1 MHIYSLILQIYALI
15 FSRSKYLSYF
25 FICNF
30 TIYRILLYSKHLMQ
44 RIRNWKIQTK
54 AYDE

>member
-25 FICNF
+25 F
-30 TIYRILLYSKHLMQ
+30 YMQLYNISHF
-44 RIRNWKIQTK
+44 IVFQTLNATHNK
-54 AYDE
+54 LENTNQGL